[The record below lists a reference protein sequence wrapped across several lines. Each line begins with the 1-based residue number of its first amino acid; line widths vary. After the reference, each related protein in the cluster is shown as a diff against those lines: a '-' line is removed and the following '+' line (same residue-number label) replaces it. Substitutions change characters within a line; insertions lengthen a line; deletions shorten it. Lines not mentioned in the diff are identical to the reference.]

1 MLIKKENILIQGVPF
16 SDTSINVL
24 LTFEFGR
31 DILILKM
38 TIFDV
43 SIYIENEPVL
53 VGSLSLSLNN
63 LIKQSAASN
72 TGLECIFR
80 LSHLK
85 WWWYSYWLLSQL
97 KGCLKWKHITV
108 NWLNVFI
115 IKIVPPF
122 IFLIICWRLFK
133 PYAYSFSKWI
143 LWRVM
148 TA

>member
-53 VGSLSLSLNN
+53 VGSLSL
-63 LIKQSAASN
+63 
-72 TGLECIFR
+72 
-80 LSHLK
+80 
-85 WWWYSYWLLSQL
+85 
-97 KGCLKWKHITV
+97 
-108 NWLNVFI
+108 
-115 IKIVPPF
+115 
-122 IFLIICWRLFK
+122 
-133 PYAYSFSKWI
+133 
-143 LWRVM
+143 
-148 TA
+148 